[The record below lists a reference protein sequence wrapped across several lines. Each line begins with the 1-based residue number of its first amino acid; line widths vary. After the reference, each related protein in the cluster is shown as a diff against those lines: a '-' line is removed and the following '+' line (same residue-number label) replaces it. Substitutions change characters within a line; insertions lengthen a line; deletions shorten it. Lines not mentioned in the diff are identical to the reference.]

1 MDALGL
7 SLFCVLGAQKT
18 LEVGAHP
25 TVAIIMGVISGT
37 FGGIIRDV
45 LGGEVSLVLRKE
57 TYFTAAL
64 AGAVVFIGWSA
75 TAEISFAGLAADFL
89 CCFVVRAL
97 AIHYSWSLPA
107 YKGREGRD
115 V

>member
-1 MDALGL
+1 M
-7 SLFCVLGAQKT
+7 LGAQKA

-45 LGGEVSLVLRKE
+45 LGGGEVSLVLRKE
-57 TYFTAAL
+57 IYVTAAL

-75 TAEISFAGLAADFL
+75 TAGISFAGLAAGFL

-107 YKGREGRD
+107 YKGREGCD